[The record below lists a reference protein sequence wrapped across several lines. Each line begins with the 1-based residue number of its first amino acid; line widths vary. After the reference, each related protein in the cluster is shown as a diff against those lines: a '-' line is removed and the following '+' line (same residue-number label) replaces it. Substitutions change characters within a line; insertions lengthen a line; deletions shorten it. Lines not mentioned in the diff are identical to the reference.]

1 MKKELYERYKNLKE
15 SLEEL
20 AKHQADKELKL
31 MILNNDKLY
40 QKAYAE
46 TFFRGLLLNISGTGL
61 YTVHLLH
68 QYRKVELLLEQG
80 ISNIAF
86 YDTLDQKSIFLI
98 LLGGAFITKAVR
110 DFVDLNCYQKD
121 IERTKKKI
129 L

>member
-80 ISNIAF
+80 ISNFAF
-86 YDTLDQKSIFLI
+86 YDTFDQKSIFLI
-98 LLGGAFITKAVR
+98 LLGGALITKAVR

>member
-20 AKHQADKELKL
+20 AKHQANKELKL

-61 YTVHLLH
+61 YTLHLLH

-98 LLGGAFITKAVR
+98 LLGGTFITKAVR

>member
-20 AKHQADKELKL
+20 AKHQANKELKL

-61 YTVHLLH
+61 YTLHLLH

-86 YDTLDQKSIFLI
+86 YDTFDQKSIFLI
-98 LLGGAFITKAVR
+98 LLGGALITKAVR

>member
-20 AKHQADKELKL
+20 AKHQANKELKL

-61 YTVHLLH
+61 YTLHLLH

-98 LLGGAFITKAVR
+98 LLGGAFIKKAVR
-110 DFVDLNCYQKD
+110 GFVDLNCYQKD

>member
-86 YDTLDQKSIFLI
+86 YDTFDQKSIFLI

>member
-61 YTVHLLH
+61 YTLHLLH

-98 LLGGAFITKAVR
+98 LLGGALITKAVR

>member
-20 AKHQADKELKL
+20 AKHQANKELKL

-61 YTVHLLH
+61 YTLHLLH

-98 LLGGAFITKAVR
+98 LLGGALITKAVR

>member
-1 MKKELYERYKNLKE
+1 MKNELYERYKNLKE
-15 SLEEL
+15 NLEEL
-20 AKHQADKELKL
+20 RENRDDKELL
-31 MILNNDKLY
+31 ITTRNNRLLY

-46 TFFRGLLLNISGTGL
+46 TFLRGLLLNISGTGL
-61 YTVHLLH
+61 YTLHLLH
-68 QYRKVELLLEQG
+68 QYKEVELLLEQG

-98 LLGGAFITKAVR
+98 LLGGAFITKGIR

>member
-20 AKHQADKELKL
+20 RENRDDEELL
-31 MILNNDKLY
+31 ITMWNNRLLY

-86 YDTLDQKSIFLI
+86 YDTFDQKSIFLI
-98 LLGGAFITKAVR
+98 LLAIVLKLSLAEVATPLSVMASAISSLPSLT
-110 DFVDLNCYQKD
+110 D
-121 IERTKKKI
+121 
-129 L
+129 

>member
-61 YTVHLLH
+61 YTLHLLH

-86 YDTLDQKSIFLI
+86 YDTFDQKSIFLI
-98 LLGGAFITKAVR
+98 LLGGALITKAVR

>member
-20 AKHQADKELKL
+20 AKHQANKELKL

-61 YTVHLLH
+61 YTLHLLH

>member
-20 AKHQADKELKL
+20 AKHQANKELKL

>member
-20 AKHQADKELKL
+20 SKHQADKELKL

-61 YTVHLLH
+61 YTLHLLH

-86 YDTLDQKSIFLI
+86 YDTFDQKSIFLI
-98 LLGGAFITKAVR
+98 LLGGALITKAVR

>member
-86 YDTLDQKSIFLI
+86 YDTFDQKSIFLI
-98 LLGGAFITKAVR
+98 LLGGALITKAVR

>member
-86 YDTLDQKSIFLI
+86 YDTFDQKSIFLI
-98 LLGGAFITKAVR
+98 LLGGALITKEIR

>member
-20 AKHQADKELKL
+20 AKHQANKELKL

-98 LLGGAFITKAVR
+98 LLRGALITKAVR

>member
-20 AKHQADKELKL
+20 RENRDDEELL
-31 MILNNDKLY
+31 ITMWNNRLLY

-86 YDTLDQKSIFLI
+86 YDTFDQKSIFLI
-98 LLGGAFITKAVR
+98 LLGGALITKAVR
-110 DFVDLNCYQKD
+110 DFVDLNCYQKA
-121 IERTKKKI
+121 IERTRRTI

>member
-20 AKHQADKELKL
+20 AKHQANKELKL

-86 YDTLDQKSIFLI
+86 YDTFDQKSIFLI
-98 LLGGAFITKAVR
+98 LLGGALITKAVR